1 VTIHDTYFMM
11 FCHAKCNS
19 FMINTLIL
27 NVFADTYKISVSKSR
42 RSGKGQKMIDM
53 EITSSS
59 SAIVPIPLEVFV
71 PPISLNG
78 EQGSNRA
85 SQTVVKQIDA
95 NNDLQ
100 AIQTWLL
107 EFAHSPQTLRTYRK
121 EAERLLLWAIIAKK
135 KPFSS
140 LSRDDLRDYQLF
152 LADPQPRQ
160 NWCGLRRPR
169 NHPNWRPFT
178 GPLTQDSAAHA
189 ITIINA
195 LFNYLVEAGY
205 LSGNPLGLMR
215 RKLAKKQI
223 RKEKITERFLEKNC
237 WDAVLSYIENLPRE
251 QQQYERIRYLFYML
265 YLLGLRVNEV
275 ASAKMSDIKQIRG
288 RCWLKI
294 TGKGQKTNQI
304 PINLCFLSALIRY
317 REFYGLTRLPL
328 SDEESGLFMNIT
340 GKDSVSDNMIYRLVK
355 KIFLECAKSLEI
367 SNPEFAVKLKKAS
380 THWLRHTSIT
390 HQADAGIELRY
401 IKRNARHESV
411 ETTMLYQHVEEEKWH
426 DAMSAH
432 QIDM

>member
-1 VTIHDTYFMM
+1 MDISNAL
-11 FCHAKCNS
+11 HAL
-19 FMINTLIL
+19 T
-27 NVFADTYKISVSKSR
+27 
-42 RSGKGQKMIDM
+42 
-53 EITSSS
+53 
-59 SAIVPIPLEVFV
+59 PIPLEIFV
-71 PPISLNG
+71 PPTALSG

-85 SQTVVKQIDA
+85 LQTVVKQIDA

-107 EFAHSPQTLRTYRK
+107 EFTHSPQTLRTYRK
-121 EAERLLLWAIIAKK
+121 EAERLLLWAIIEKR

-152 LADPQPRQ
+152 LADPQPKQ

-169 NHPNWRPFT
+169 NHPSWRPFN
-178 GPLTQDSAAHA
+178 GPLSQDSIAHA

-215 RKLAKKQI
+215 RKLAKKCVSED
-223 RKEKITERFLEKNC
+223 KVERYLEKNC
-237 WDAVLSYIENLPRE
+237 WDAVLTYIESLPRE
-251 QQQYERIRYLFYML
+251 RPRQIQRYERIRYLFYLL

-275 ASAKMSDIKQIRG
+275 ATTKMSDIKQLRG
-288 RCWLKI
+288 KWWITI
-294 TGKGQKTNQI
+294 TGKGKKTNQI
-304 PINLCFLSALIRY
+304 PINDCFLKALIRY
-317 REFYGLTRLPL
+317 REFYELTGLPQ
-328 SDEESGLFMNIT
+328 ENEHSGLFMDIV
-340 GKDSVSDNMIYRLVK
+340 GKNSVSANMIYRLVK
-355 KIFLECAKSLEI
+355 KTFLDCAKSLEKT
-367 SNPEFAVKLKKAS
+367 NPDFSHTLKKAS
-380 THWLRHTSIT
+380 THWMRHTSIT

-411 ETTMLYQHVEEEKWH
+411 ETTMLYQHAEEEKWH

-432 QIDM
+432 QIDE